1 MTVGVLVIDDQE
13 VVRLGLA
20 ELLRGSSLELV
31 AEASTVDVA
40 LRLLDNQAIQV
51 ALVDVRLAGG
61 EDGLAGLGRLKHA
74 RPSLPV
80 VMFSAFENPTFV
92 ARAFAL
98 GAAGFLPKA
107 MPRDEMVA
115 ALEQA
120 AQKQILWRRDQLRR
134 VSSALAAAR
143 IDQQIEAP
151 LTQREGEVLRHV
163 CSGRTN
169 QQIAELLGISY
180 ETVKEH
186 VQHLLEKIG
195 VTDRT
200 QAAIWAVRAGLA

>member
-1 MTVGVLVIDDQE
+1 MAIGVLVIDDQE

-20 ELLRGSSLELV
+20 QLLTGTPLEVV
-31 AEASTVDVA
+31 AEAATIDQG
-40 LRLLDNQAIQV
+40 LRLLDNPAIAL

-74 RPSLPV
+74 KPSLPV
-80 VMFSAFENPTFV
+80 VMFSAFENPTYI

-98 GAAGFLPKA
+98 GAAGFIPKG
-107 MPRDEMVA
+107 MPREDLIA
-115 ALEQA
+115 ALETA
-120 AQKQILWRRDQLRR
+120 GNKQTLWKRDQLRR

-151 LTQREGEVLRHV
+151 LTQREGEVLKHV

-195 VTDRT
+195 VADRT